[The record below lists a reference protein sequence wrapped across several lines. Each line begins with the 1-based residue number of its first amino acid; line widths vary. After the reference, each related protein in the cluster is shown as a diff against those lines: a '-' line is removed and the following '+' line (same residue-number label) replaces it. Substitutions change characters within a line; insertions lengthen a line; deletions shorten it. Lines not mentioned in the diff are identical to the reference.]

1 VKRILQ
7 IAILVLFAVV
17 LSGLSMF
24 IKTGTDAR
32 ESGTIGI
39 VSKWGFPVHYR
50 VTAPGLARAQFD
62 TVRFWL
68 NSITWCAVLMT
79 VWALALWRGRK
90 A

>member
-1 VKRILQ
+1 MKRILQ
-7 IAILVLFAVV
+7 IATLALFAVV

-24 IKTGTDAR
+24 IKTGTDAA
-32 ESGTIGI
+32 ESGTIGV

-62 TVRFWL
+62 IARFWL
-68 NSITWCAVLMT
+68 NSIAWCAVLMT
-79 VWALALWRGRK
+79 VWVLALWRCRK